1 MGGIKLKGR
10 IEFLYHAIDDTQST
24 IRAIDIKIGFLFV
37 VIVLPMTKL
46 SSIYSNCMLLI
57 DCSCWYW
64 LIVGAFAVSWF
75 LAVVTLFTSLVS
87 ISDPRKHIPD
97 VSANGCFYDGGL
109 FNFCLFD
116 FFINFPVK
124 SSKTM
129 QDFIFA
135 LPCDDDAIVKELAFE
150 KMKLVYIRE
159 IKIKR
164 SSFCIKMMFLWIF
177 LGGIVWSIN
186 LIK

>member
-57 DCSCWYW
+57 GCSCWYW

-75 LAVVTLFTSLVS
+75 LAVVVECHN
-87 ISDPRKHIPD
+87 K
-97 VSANGCFYDGGL
+97 
-109 FNFCLFD
+109 
-116 FFINFPVK
+116 
-124 SSKTM
+124 
-129 QDFIFA
+129 
-135 LPCDDDAIVKELAFE
+135 
-150 KMKLVYIRE
+150 
-159 IKIKR
+159 
-164 SSFCIKMMFLWIF
+164 
-177 LGGIVWSIN
+177 
-186 LIK
+186 

>member
-1 MGGIKLKGR
+1 MKGR

-46 SSIYSNCMLLI
+46 SSIYSNCMLLLMS
-57 DCSCWYW
+57 CSCWYW

-116 FFINFPVK
+116 FFINSPVK
-124 SSKTM
+124 STKTM
-129 QDFIFA
+129 QDFILG
-135 LPCDDDAIVKELAFE
+135 LPGNDDAIVKELAFE

>member
-1 MGGIKLKGR
+1 V
-10 IEFLYHAIDDTQST
+10 
-24 IRAIDIKIGFLFV
+24 KIGV
-37 VIVLPMTKL
+37 Q
-46 SSIYSNCMLLI
+46 
-57 DCSCWYW
+57 
-64 LIVGAFAVSWF
+64 
-75 LAVVTLFTSLVS
+75 
-87 ISDPRKHIPD
+87 D

-116 FFINFPVK
+116 FFINSPVK
-124 SSKTM
+124 STKTM
-129 QDFIFA
+129 QDFIFG
-135 LPCDDDAIVKELAFE
+135 LPDTDDVIVKELAFE

-164 SSFCIKMMFLWIF
+164 SSFCMKIMFLWIF